1 MKADRFAPG
10 AVRPLQRA
18 LLLVVLLVS
27 GGLALA
33 CGKGNEAGVVRIEAA
48 GKNQP
53 EAQGG
58 AALGRPPGQPAERLT
73 VFLDAGH
80 GGSDPGFG
88 SSYATPGLPP
98 EKDLNLDVAK
108 RTAVYLEAAG
118 YKVVLSRSEDIQVN
132 SPARDLNGDG
142 CIDPIDEIQARIDM
156 ANASG
161 AAVMLSIHFNGA
173 PGTQLNGPGTYYNA
187 VREFSDKNKLL
198 ADLIQD
204 AQLKTLAGFN
214 YQPHDWGAL
223 RDDSIETGSRSQC
236 ATSKYYALLGPA
248 MPGRPRPSLMP
259 AVIAESMFLT
269 YPKEGELAGRAEVR
283 DALAK
288 AYAQALEQF
297 LTSEHG
303 QRIPGRPDGVSTL
316 QAGLTSAS
324 GPPALLVDRG
334 DRAAKTVAL
343 TFDAG
348 AGAGFTS
355 VILDTLARR
364 GIKGTFGL
372 TGVWCEAN
380 ADLCR
385 RITAEGHTVLNHTY
399 DHASWTGLSPHAT
412 PLSFE
417 QRRDEIERA
426 ATILLQ
432 TAGSDGRPFFRSP
445 YGDEDASV
453 QRDLGA
459 LGYRYNVLWTF
470 DSNGWRGAKA
480 ADIIERGIKAA
491 APGAIYVFHVAE
503 QQDALALER
512 LIDGIIAAGYGFDT
526 VQALVKQS

>member
-1 MKADRFAPG
+1 MKIDRFANG
-10 AVRPLQRA
+10 AGKRGFRRA
-18 LLLVVLLVS
+18 LLLVAVLLL
-27 GGLALA
+27 GGTIALA
-33 CGKGNEAGVVRIEAA
+33 CGDGNEATAVRIETAQK
-48 GKNQP
+48 GQP
-53 EAQGG
+53 GSG
-58 AALGRPPGQPAERLT
+58 AAAAQPQPSGQPAERLT

-98 EKDLNLDVAK
+98 EKDLNLDMVK
-108 RTAVYLEAAG
+108 RTAAYLEAAG
-118 YKVVLSRSEDIQVN
+118 YRVVFSRTEDIQVN
-132 SPARDLNGDG
+132 NPPKDLNGDG
-142 CIDPIDEIQARIDM
+142 CTDPIDEIQARIDL

-161 AAVMLSIHFNGA
+161 AAILLSIHFNGA
-173 PGTQLNGPGTYYNA
+173 PGTQLSGPGTYYNA
-187 VREFSDKNKLL
+187 VREFGDQNKRL
-198 ADLIQD
+198 AELVQD
-204 AQLKTLAGFN
+204 AHLKTLTSFG

-236 ATSKYYALLGPA
+236 VTSKYYALLGPA
-248 MPGRPRPSLMP
+248 LPGRPRPSLMP

-269 YPKEGELAGRAEVR
+269 YPKEGELAGRVEVR

-288 AYAQALEQF
+288 AYAQALKQF
-297 LTSEHG
+297 LTNEHG
-303 QRIPGRPDGVSTL
+303 ERLPASP
-316 QAGLTSAS
+316 AG
-324 GPPALLVDRG
+324 GPPALLVERG
-334 DRAAKTVAL
+334 DRAGKTVAL

-355 VILDTLARR
+355 AILDTLARK

-399 DHASWTGLSPHAT
+399 DHASWTGLSPHTKALT
-412 PLSFE
+412 LE
-417 QRRDEIERA
+417 QRRDELQRA
-426 ATILLQ
+426 EAVLAR

-445 YGDEDASV
+445 FGDRDADV
-453 QRDLGA
+453 ERDLGA
-459 LGYRYNVLWTF
+459 MGYRYNVLWTF

-480 ADIIERGIKAA
+480 AEIIERGVKAA
-491 APGAIYVFHVAE
+491 SPGAIYVFHVAE

-512 LIDGIIAAGYGFDT
+512 LIDGIAAAGYGFDT